1 MNSEKQRSDIEDL
14 LFDSAVQIAVH
25 DGTDNEVF
33 RRLLAELQNSSQSSP
48 SIAARPPKKFAPSD
62 SVSPAQSQN
71 GKKLG

>member
-1 MNSEKQRSDIEDL
+1 MNSEKNGGNIDDL

-33 RRLLAELQNSSQSSP
+33 RRLLAELQNQAESSR
-48 SIAARPPKKFAPSD
+48 IAAAKPLRKFAPSD
-62 SVSPAQSQN
+62 SDAPVQSQN